1 MPFQL
6 NLKSAEETRVQITK
20 QQQKYIEKLY
30 TDLAKKIEKEAQKA
44 PKTAT
49 DYLRREFLND
59 LRESVDKELTEIRH
73 LIQSKVEDSMEKTA
87 ESVVESNREFLKEF
101 DLPSRMAL
109 AHIPP
114 DIVREV
120 ATGQLYE
127 GNWSLA
133 RQLWKQEKHT
143 QSDINKVIAEG
154 IAANKSAYDI
164 AKDLEKYVDPKARK
178 EWDWSKVYPG
188 TAKKVDYNA
197 QRLARTMV
205 SHAYERA
212 FVESTKDNPFVTE
225 YEWRASGTRSCPL
238 CMDRD
243 GKRFPKDDLPLD
255 HPNGMCTFIAVIPDN
270 YDEIANRLADWA
282 NGVEDVAL
290 DKYAEKL
297 YGKEWNAQIVGN
309 KYKYSTANI
318 EKPIRPIRSD
328 FDNSEDY
335 YAARSVYRS
344 EMETYTQAIDRSVEQ
359 AKNISRFSSVD
370 EVVSWAKTN
379 GVHLESGLF
388 DSIDLRA
395 MNETSIALDDMFKR
409 FPEAKSYNFEYFDGS
424 LQQKRFSIGIDNDG
438 LLSANGGLRFN
449 PKYFS
454 NFGDGLREAF
464 EQQTDG
470 TIVRG
475 DGTFS
480 SLIRHE
486 YGHNVDSYIKSKIS
500 DEFHQNVDDWHK
512 NFSTFDEYKAARSAY
527 WEKFDTYR
535 MELKS
540 LAGLSGSSSYSNT
553 NELELFAEGFAAYTS
568 GEKTEFAKGFSE
580 FLQRWY

>member
-6 NLKSAEETRVQITK
+6 NLKSAEETRVQITE

-73 LIQSKVEDSMEKTA
+73 LIQSKVEDSMERTA
-87 ESVVESNREFLKEF
+87 EGVVESNREFLKEF
-101 DLPSRMAL
+101 DLPVRMAL

-188 TAKKVDYNA
+188 TAKKIDYNA

-225 YEWRASGTRSCPL
+225 YEWRASGARSCPL
-238 CMDRD
+238 CMERD
-243 GKRFPKDDLPLD
+243 GQHFAKDDLPLD
-255 HPNGMCTFIAVIPDN
+255 HPNGMCTFIAVIPDD
-270 YDEIANRLADWA
+270 YIAIADRLADWA
-282 NGVEDVAL
+282 SGEEDAAL

-297 YGKEWNAQIVGN
+297 YGKDWFSTVSKPKEATKPSTN
-309 KYKYSTANI
+309 KTMEITRDAKWVDKNYSSLKKSVTDI
-318 EKPIRPIRSD
+318 YGKDTWERLQEDILSKPPEIQDWIQRWTNKVR
-328 FDNSEDY
+328 F
-335 YAARSVYRS
+335 
-344 EMETYTQAIDRSVEQ
+344 AIDG
-359 AKNISRFSSVD
+359 D
-370 EVVSWAKTN
+370 KTCY
-379 GVHLESGLF
+379 
-388 DSIDLRA
+388 R
-395 MNETSIALDDMFKR
+395 T
-409 FPEAKSYNFEYFDGS
+409 
-424 LQQKRFSIGIDNDG
+424 
-438 LLSANGGLRFN
+438 
-449 PKYFS
+449 
-454 NFGDGLREAF
+454 
-464 EQQTDG
+464 G
-470 TIVRG
+470 TIVEQMSKDAAGGKSLTKRHP
-475 DGTFS
+475 FS
-480 SLIRHE
+480 SFYHE
-486 YGHNVDSYIKSKIS
+486 LGHHIDQQVKGHIVQMSGSKSG
-500 DEFHQNVDDWHK
+500 Q
-512 NFSTFDEYKAARSAY
+512 TFYEILQKEYKGLLDSNGKLQTSIRQ
-527 WEKFDTYR
+527 
-535 MELKS
+535 ELKANDNTS
-540 LAGLSGSSSYSNT
+540 GVQDAISGLSLNKNRVRWGHDNEYWTRRNGSERWKEVT
-553 NELELFAEGFAAYTS
+553 NETFANMHLAYCNPGSDQEKAFQKYFPESYKFFKDEWVYHPELFY
-568 GEKTEFAKGFSE
+568 KKG
-580 FLQRWY
+580 